1 MKKLLALFWVA
12 FFGVATLFAQGM
24 SDAQVIEY
32 VKNAQAAGK
41 SQKEMTTELLRRG
54 VTQEQVLRI
63 KKQYEDGKKDVTES
77 ESITAQFRKR
87 KNNDDTPDDVKKD
100 ENNKQGLLDGIELE
114 QTNENYDDSRSDNN
128 RREQEKDENITTV
141 KSKIFGHSLFEN
153 KNLSFEPNVNV
164 ATPENYRLGP
174 GDEVIIDIWG
184 ASENT
189 IRQQISPEGNIQ
201 VSGIGPVHLN
211 GMTIKEANSYL
222 QGEFAKIYAGIGG
235 DQPSSQIKLTLGDV
249 RTILIN
255 VMGEVAVPGTYRLS
269 SFSSVFHALYRA
281 GGVNDIGSL
290 RNIQVVRAGKVI
302 ANVDVYQIIMN
313 GRLSDDIRLQEGD
326 FILVKPY
333 ETLVKIE
340 GKVKRPMFYEMKP
353 TETVATII
361 DYAGGFTGD
370 AYKKAVR
377 LIRKSSGR
385 EYQVFN
391 VDEMDFSVFRLED
404 GDEIATDSILNRF
417 ENKVEIRGAVY
428 RPGLY
433 QLNKEVGT
441 VKELIKKAEGLR
453 GDAFMNRALLD
464 REHEDLSHEV
474 VAIDLRGLL
483 DGTFADIPL
492 QKNDVLYVSSI
503 VDMKEEETVSIHG
516 EVANPGVYRYSDNTT
531 IEDLIFQAGGLKE
544 AAATTMVNI
553 TRRIKSPKSK
563 DFSNSLGEV
572 YTFDITDGLVV
583 GGESFYL
590 KPYDEVYI
598 RKSPAYKQQQNVVIS
613 GEVLFDGTYSLL
625 KKNERI
631 SDVIARAG
639 GVTPDAYV
647 KGARLLRKMTEEERR
662 RQEDAVR
669 IAKSSEGRDSI
680 SVEKLNVSDI
690 YTVGIRL
697 DLALENPGSD
707 YDIVMREGDVLYV
720 PEYISTVKIS
730 GAVMYPNTVS
740 YKEGANLK
748 YYINQAGG
756 YGNLAKKKKAYV
768 IYMNGTVS
776 RLKSNNRKAIEP
788 GCEIIVPSKEEKK
801 RLSTAEI
808 LSMGSTTASLAAVVA
823 SLVNLFK

>member
-63 KKQYEDGKKDVTES
+63 KNQYEKSNSVAEGTENVPTQLRKRSGGEQQSYEAAQIQDQKTVIDVEKETES
-77 ESITAQFRKR
+77 
-87 KNNDDTPDDVKKD
+87 
-100 ENNKQGLLDGIELE
+100 
-114 QTNENYDDSRSDNN
+114 
-128 RREQEKDENITTV
+128 REHVASN
-141 KSKIFGHSLFEN
+141 KIFGHDLFRN
-153 KNLSFEPNVNV
+153 QNLSFEPSVNL

-222 QGEFAKIYAGIGG
+222 QGEFAKIYAGISG
-235 DQPSSQIKLTLGDV
+235 DQPTSQIKLTLGDI
-249 RTILIN
+249 RTIQIN
-255 VMGEVAVPGTYRLS
+255 VMGEVTVPGTYRLS
-269 SFSSVFHALYRA
+269 AFSTVFHALYRA
-281 GGVNDIGSL
+281 GGVNGIGSL
-290 RNIQVVRAGKVI
+290 RSIRVVRAGKTI
-302 ANVDVYQIIMN
+302 ADLDVYQLIMS
-313 GRLSDDIRLQEGD
+313 GKMTDDIRLQEGD
-326 FILVKPY
+326 FIMVKPY
-333 ETLVKIE
+333 EALVQIE

-353 TETVATII
+353 TETVATILE
-361 DYAGGFTGD
+361 YAGGFTGD

-377 LIRKSSGR
+377 LIRKSGR
-385 EYQVFN
+385 EHQVFN
-391 VDEMDFSVFRLED
+391 VDEMDYSVFRLED
-404 GDEIATDSILNRF
+404 GDMITTDAVLDRF
-417 ENKVEIRGAVY
+417 ENKVEVRGAVY

-433 QLNKEVGT
+433 QLNNEVST

-453 GDAFMNRALLD
+453 GDAFLNRALLD
-464 REHEDLSHEV
+464 REREDLSHEV
-474 VAIDLRGLL
+474 IAIDLQGLL
-483 DGTFADIPL
+483 NGTFADVPL
-492 QKNDVLYVSSI
+492 QKNDILYISSI
-503 VDMKEEETVSIHG
+503 TDLKEEETVSIHG
-516 EVANPGVYRYSDNTT
+516 EVMNPGEYRYSDNTT
-531 IEDLIFQAGGLKE
+531 IEDLIIQAGGLRE
-544 AAATTMVNI
+544 AAATTMVSI
-553 TRRIKSPKSK
+553 TRRIKDPKSK
-563 DFSNSLGEV
+563 DFSSVLGKV
-572 YTFDITDGLVV
+572 YTFDIKDGLVV
-583 GGESFYL
+583 GGESFDL
-590 KPYDEVYI
+590 QPYDEVYI
-598 RKSPAYKQQQNVVIS
+598 RKSPAYKKQQNIVVS
-613 GEVLFDGTYSLL
+613 GEVLFDGTYALI

-631 SDVIARAG
+631 SDVISRAG

-647 KGARLLRKMTEEERR
+647 KGARLLRRMSEEERR
-662 RQEDAVR
+662 RQADAIR
-669 IAKSSEGRDSI
+669 MARSSEGKDSI
-680 SVEKLNVSDI
+680 SLEKLNLSET

-697 DLALENPGSD
+697 DLALANPGSD
-707 YDIVMREGDVLYV
+707 YDIVMKEGDVLYV
-720 PEYISTVKIS
+720 PEYINTVKIS

-740 YKEGANLK
+740 YKQGASLK

>member
-63 KKQYEDGKKDVTES
+63 KNQYEKSNSVAEGTENVPTQLRKRSGGEQQSYEAAQIQDQKTVIDVEKETES
-77 ESITAQFRKR
+77 
-87 KNNDDTPDDVKKD
+87 
-100 ENNKQGLLDGIELE
+100 
-114 QTNENYDDSRSDNN
+114 
-128 RREQEKDENITTV
+128 REHVASN
-141 KSKIFGHSLFEN
+141 KIFGHDLFRN
-153 KNLSFEPNVNV
+153 QNLSFEPSVNL

-222 QGEFAKIYAGIGG
+222 QGEFAKIYAGISG
-235 DQPSSQIKLTLGDV
+235 DQPTSQIKLTLGDI
-249 RTILIN
+249 RTIQIN

-269 SFSSVFHALYRA
+269 AFSTVFHALYRA
-281 GGVNDIGSL
+281 GGVNGIGSL
-290 RNIQVVRAGKVI
+290 RSIRVVRAGKTI
-302 ANVDVYQIIMN
+302 ADLDVYQLIMS
-313 GRLSDDIRLQEGD
+313 GKMTDDIRLQEGD
-326 FILVKPY
+326 FIMVKPY
-333 ETLVKIE
+333 EALVQIE

-353 TETVATII
+353 TETVATILE
-361 DYAGGFTGD
+361 YAGGFTGD

-377 LIRKSSGR
+377 LIRKSGR
-385 EYQVFN
+385 EHQVFN
-391 VDEMDFSVFRLED
+391 VDEMDYSVFRLED
-404 GDEIATDSILNRF
+404 GDMITTDAVLDRF
-417 ENKVEIRGAVY
+417 ENKVEVRGAVY

-433 QLNKEVGT
+433 QLNNEVST

-453 GDAFMNRALLD
+453 GDAFLNRALLD
-464 REHEDLSHEV
+464 REREDLSHEV
-474 VAIDLRGLL
+474 IAIDLQGLL
-483 DGTFADIPL
+483 NGTFADVPL
-492 QKNDVLYVSSI
+492 QKNDILYISSI
-503 VDMKEEETVSIHG
+503 TDLKEEETVSIHG
-516 EVANPGVYRYSDNTT
+516 EVMNPGEYRYSDNTT
-531 IEDLIFQAGGLKE
+531 IEDLIIQAGGLRE
-544 AAATTMVNI
+544 AAATTMVSI
-553 TRRIKSPKSK
+553 TRRIKDPKSK
-563 DFSNSLGEV
+563 DFSSVLGKV
-572 YTFDITDGLVV
+572 YTFDIKDGLVV
-583 GGESFYL
+583 GGESFDL
-590 KPYDEVYI
+590 QPYDEVYI
-598 RKSPAYKQQQNVVIS
+598 RKSPAYKKQQNIVVS
-613 GEVLFDGTYSLL
+613 GEVLFDGTYALI

-631 SDVIARAG
+631 SDVISRAG

-647 KGARLLRKMTEEERR
+647 KGARLLRRMSEEERR
-662 RQEDAVR
+662 RQADAIR
-669 IAKSSEGRDSI
+669 MARSSEGKDSI
-680 SVEKLNVSDI
+680 SLEKLNLSET

-697 DLALENPGSD
+697 DLALANPGSD
-707 YDIVMREGDVLYV
+707 YDIVMKEGDVLYV
-720 PEYISTVKIS
+720 PEYINTVKIS

-740 YKEGANLK
+740 YKQGASLK

>member
-63 KKQYEDGKKDVTES
+63 KNQYEKSNSVAEGTENVPTQLRKRSGGEQQSYEAAQIQDQKTVIDVEKETES
-77 ESITAQFRKR
+77 
-87 KNNDDTPDDVKKD
+87 
-100 ENNKQGLLDGIELE
+100 
-114 QTNENYDDSRSDNN
+114 
-128 RREQEKDENITTV
+128 REHVASN
-141 KSKIFGHSLFEN
+141 KIFGHDLFRN
-153 KNLSFEPNVNV
+153 QNLSFEPSVNL

-222 QGEFAKIYAGIGG
+222 QGEFAKIYAGISG
-235 DQPSSQIKLTLGDV
+235 DQPTSQIKLTLGDI
-249 RTILIN
+249 RTIQIN

-269 SFSSVFHALYRA
+269 AFSTVFHALYRA
-281 GGVNDIGSL
+281 GGVNGIGSL
-290 RNIQVVRAGKVI
+290 RSIRVVRAGKTI
-302 ANVDVYQIIMN
+302 ADLDVYQLIMS
-313 GRLSDDIRLQEGD
+313 GKMTDDIRLQEGD
-326 FILVKPY
+326 FIMVKPY
-333 ETLVKIE
+333 EALVQIE

-353 TETVATII
+353 TETVATILE
-361 DYAGGFTGD
+361 YAGGFTGD

-377 LIRKSSGR
+377 LIRKSGR
-385 EYQVFN
+385 EHQVFN
-391 VDEMDFSVFRLED
+391 VDEMDYSVFRLED
-404 GDEIATDSILNRF
+404 GDMITTDAVLDRF
-417 ENKVEIRGAVY
+417 ENKVEVRGAVY

-433 QLNKEVGT
+433 QLNNEVST

-453 GDAFMNRALLD
+453 GDAFLNRALLD
-464 REHEDLSHEV
+464 REREDLSHEV
-474 VAIDLRGLL
+474 IAIDLQGLL
-483 DGTFADIPL
+483 NGTFADVPL
-492 QKNDVLYVSSI
+492 QKNDILYISSI
-503 VDMKEEETVSIHG
+503 TDLKEEETVSIHG
-516 EVANPGVYRYSDNTT
+516 EVMNPGEYRYSDNTT
-531 IEDLIFQAGGLKE
+531 IEDLIIQAGGLRE
-544 AAATTMVNI
+544 AAATTMVSI
-553 TRRIKSPKSK
+553 TRRIKDPKSK
-563 DFSNSLGEV
+563 DFSSVLGKV
-572 YTFDITDGLVV
+572 YTFDIKDGLVV
-583 GGESFYL
+583 GGESFDL
-590 KPYDEVYI
+590 QPYDEVYI
-598 RKSPAYKQQQNVVIS
+598 RKSPAYKKQQNIVVS
-613 GEVLFDGTYSLL
+613 GEVLFDGTYALI

-631 SDVIARAG
+631 SDVISRAG

-647 KGARLLRKMTEEERR
+647 KGARLLRRMSEEERR
-662 RQEDAVR
+662 RQADAIR
-669 IAKSSEGRDSI
+669 MARSSEGKDSI
-680 SVEKLNVSDI
+680 SLEKLNLSET

-697 DLALENPGSD
+697 DLALANPGSD
-707 YDIVMREGDVLYV
+707 YDIVMKEGDVLYV
-720 PEYISTVKIS
+720 PEYINTVKIS

-740 YKEGANLK
+740 YKQGANLK

-776 RLKSNNRKAIEP
+776 RLKSSNRKAIEP

>member
-12 FFGVATLFAQGM
+12 FFGVATLLAQGM

-63 KKQYEDGKKDVTES
+63 KNQYEKSNSVAEGTENVPTQLRKRSGGEQQSYEAAQIQDQKTVIDVEKETES
-77 ESITAQFRKR
+77 
-87 KNNDDTPDDVKKD
+87 
-100 ENNKQGLLDGIELE
+100 
-114 QTNENYDDSRSDNN
+114 
-128 RREQEKDENITTV
+128 REHVASN
-141 KSKIFGHSLFEN
+141 KIFGHDLFRN
-153 KNLSFEPNVNV
+153 QNLSFEPSVNL

-222 QGEFAKIYAGIGG
+222 QGEFAKIYAGISG
-235 DQPSSQIKLTLGDV
+235 DQPTSQIKLTLGDI
-249 RTILIN
+249 RTIQIN

-269 SFSSVFHALYRA
+269 AFSTVFHALYRA
-281 GGVNDIGSL
+281 GGVNGIGSL
-290 RNIQVVRAGKVI
+290 RSIRVVRAGKTI
-302 ANVDVYQIIMN
+302 ADLDVYQLIMS
-313 GRLSDDIRLQEGD
+313 GKMTDDIRLQEGD
-326 FILVKPY
+326 FIMVKPY
-333 ETLVKIE
+333 EALVQIE

-353 TETVATII
+353 TETVATILE
-361 DYAGGFTGD
+361 YAGGFTGD

-377 LIRKSSGR
+377 LIRKSGR
-385 EYQVFN
+385 EHQVFN
-391 VDEMDFSVFRLED
+391 VDEMDYSVFRLED
-404 GDEIATDSILNRF
+404 GDMITTDAVLDRF
-417 ENKVEIRGAVY
+417 ENKVEVRGAVY

-433 QLNKEVGT
+433 QLNNEVST

-453 GDAFMNRALLD
+453 GDAFLNRALLD
-464 REHEDLSHEV
+464 REREDLSHEV
-474 VAIDLRGLL
+474 IAIDLQGLL
-483 DGTFADIPL
+483 NGTFADVPL
-492 QKNDVLYVSSI
+492 QKNDILYISSI
-503 VDMKEEETVSIHG
+503 TDLKEEETVSIHG
-516 EVANPGVYRYSDNTT
+516 EVMNPGEYRYSDNTT
-531 IEDLIFQAGGLKE
+531 IEDLIIQAGGLRE
-544 AAATTMVNI
+544 AAATTMVSI
-553 TRRIKSPKSK
+553 TRRIKDPKSK
-563 DFSNSLGEV
+563 DFSSVLGKV
-572 YTFDITDGLVV
+572 YTFDIKDGLVV
-583 GGESFYL
+583 GGESFDL
-590 KPYDEVYI
+590 QPYDEVYI
-598 RKSPAYKQQQNVVIS
+598 RKSPAYKKQQNIVVS
-613 GEVLFDGTYSLL
+613 GEVLFDGTYALI

-631 SDVIARAG
+631 SDVISRAG

-647 KGARLLRKMTEEERR
+647 KGARLLRRMSEEERR
-662 RQEDAVR
+662 RQADAIR
-669 IAKSSEGRDSI
+669 MARSSEGKDSI
-680 SVEKLNVSDI
+680 SLEKLNLSET

-697 DLALENPGSD
+697 DLALANPGSD
-707 YDIVMREGDVLYV
+707 YDIVMKEGDVLYV
-720 PEYISTVKIS
+720 PEYINTVKIS

-740 YKEGANLK
+740 YKQGASLK